1 MHEKSTIRKLL
12 YNKISEDI
20 KISKTYKKIRDK
32 LIDNESEILKNIKDD
47 KKLEKLFE
55 INFDL
60 NSDLVCEETALYF
73 EEGFRIGVILG
84 LELLNFFNEQ

>member
-20 KISKTYKKIRDK
+20 KISKNYKKIRDK
-32 LIDNESEILKNIKDD
+32 LINNESEILKNIKDD
-47 KKLEKLFE
+47 KMLEKLFE

>member
-47 KKLEKLFE
+47 KMLEKLFE

-73 EEGFRIGVILG
+73 EEGFRLGVILG

>member
-32 LIDNESEILKNIKDD
+32 LINNESEILKNIKDD
-47 KKLEKLFE
+47 KMLEKLFE
-55 INFDL
+55 INFGL

-73 EEGFRIGVILG
+73 EEGFRLGVILG

>member
-32 LIDNESEILKNIKDD
+32 LINNESEILKNIKDD
-47 KKLEKLFE
+47 KMLEKLFE

-73 EEGFRIGVILG
+73 EEGFRLGVILG

>member
-20 KISKTYKKIRDK
+20 KISKNYKKIRDK
-32 LIDNESEILKNIKDD
+32 LINNEREILKNIKDD
-47 KKLEKLFE
+47 KMLEKLFE